1 MNIETKVMPA
11 EEILKGFANHL
22 ATCLEENQCSYEKL
36 ARETCS
42 VKSSIGN
49 YKACK
54 SEAKIVALVR
64 IAQYFNVS
72 TDYMLG
78 LTEVKATEPTLKS
91 ACEYVQLPDEAVKH
105 LHGVDHEQH
114 PLYKVIA
121 SYLITEGTFD
131 KIVLQL
137 ENSLIAG
144 RQYEILYGEDTDQ
157 RQTLLDTQQYK
168 FNEQLSN
175 LYKKVMEQLHE
186 QLKDQIELV
195 TMQRWQD
202 LQEAA
207 QITIEKM
214 EAILK
219 ELSPLAAAQVRQRIN
234 DANL

>member
-22 ATCLEENQCSYEKL
+22 AACLEENHCSYEKL

-207 QITIEKM
+207 QITLEKM
-214 EAILK
+214 VAILK
-219 ELSPLAAAQVRQRIN
+219 ELSPLAAAQVQQRIN
-234 DANL
+234 DTNL

>member
-1 MNIETKVMPA
+1 MNTETKVMSP
-11 EEILKGFANHL
+11 EKILNGFANHL
-22 ATCLEENQCSYEKL
+22 ATCLEENNCSYEQL
-36 ARETCS
+36 ARETKL

-49 YKACK
+49 YKAGNT
-54 SEAKIVALVR
+54 EAKIVALVR
-64 IAQYFNVS
+64 IAQYFKVS

-105 LHGVDHEQH
+105 LHGVDREQH
-114 PLYKVIA
+114 PLYRNIA
-121 SYLITEGTFD
+121 SYLISSGIFD
-131 KIVLQL
+131 EIVTQL

-207 QITIEKM
+207 QITLEKM

-219 ELSPLAAAQVRQRIN
+219 ELGPLAAAQVQQRIN